1 VTGDPRRLSR
11 ERGPALAVASL
22 ALLVL
27 VPSAVLI
34 GRHSFDGLYGQ
45 DSFSYTGYALGP
57 LTEALRHLQ
66 LPPAFFWPPGFP
78 LLVAAAGALGLTDS
92 AGQVVSLLA
101 GALVPVFVALLAR
114 QLLKPPVVPDIGGRA
129 RLVLPLMAGAVAGV
143 AGHLWQSSVVAMSD
157 TTGLAAATI
166 GAWSACRY
174 LSTGSRWSLVL
185 GAAALAFAI
194 EVRWIYAL
202 VALPVSVAVLVTLA
216 RTARTNSRAA
226 MGDLAIG
233 MVAGLIVLGP
243 TLVPIVGAL
252 ATGGQV
258 PFVGDFGAYQ
268 HWNPLGALSRT
279 FETLDG
285 RLEYTQPTGLFYLLQ
300 ALQRYWLY
308 ALGLLAVPGLVVVC
322 RHPTVA
328 SVAVLI
334 GWPALVIGFLAGAG
348 HQNTRFF
355 LVALP
360 PIAILVALGAGSV
373 WRIARGWAPPRLRPL
388 ATAAFALL
396 AVAGLATNAVLAND
410 FTAGF
415 IEWQSAERAAV
426 RDLVAHVPKTA
437 RLISLGA
444 TPAIRHDGR
453 TDVVELYFLGEDAAL
468 TLVSDGRPSYLLV
481 DMASIRGQWATR
493 EPGWAVE
500 ALESGPGLEPV
511 AISGGWTLYLVGR
524 VE

>member
-1 VTGDPRRLSR
+1 MTSEHGRLSR
-11 ERGPALAVASL
+11 GHGPALAVASL

-34 GRHSFDGLYGQ
+34 GRYSFDGLYGQ

-57 LTEALRHLQ
+57 LTEALRHIQ
-66 LPPAFFWPPGFP
+66 LPPPFFWPPGFP
-78 LLVAAAGALGLTDS
+78 LLVAAAGALGLDS

-114 QLLKPPVVPDIGGRA
+114 QLLLPSVVPDIGERA
-129 RLVLPLMAGAVAGV
+129 RHVLPLMAGAVAGV
-143 AGHLWQSSVVAMSD
+143 AGQLWQSSVVAMSD
-157 TTGLAAATI
+157 TTGLAAATM

-174 LSTGSRWSLVL
+174 LSTRSRWSLVL

-194 EVRWIYAL
+194 EVRWLYAL
-202 VALPVSVAVLVTLA
+202 VALPVSVAVLVSLA
-216 RTARTNSRAA
+216 RTVHTNSRAA
-226 MGDLAIG
+226 LGDLTIG
-233 MVAGLIVLGP
+233 VVVGLVVLVP

-252 ATGGQV
+252 AAGGQV
-258 PFVGDFGAYQ
+258 PFVGDFGAYE
-268 HWNPLGALSRT
+268 HWSPLGALSRT

-300 ALQRYWLY
+300 AFQSYWLY
-308 ALGLLAVPGLVVVC
+308 ALALLAVPGLAVVC
-322 RHPTVA
+322 RHPTVSA
-328 SVAVLI
+328 VAVLI
-334 GWPALVIGFLAGAG
+334 GWPALVIGLLAGAG

-360 PIAILVALGAGSV
+360 PIAILVVIGAGEV
-373 WRIARGWAPPRLRPL
+373 WRIARGWAPPRLRPV
-388 ATAAFALL
+388 ATAAVAMVI
-396 AVAGLATNAVLAND
+396 VAGLATNAVLAND

-415 IEWQSAERAAV
+415 IEWQSAERVAV
-426 RDLVAHVPKTA
+426 RDLVAQVPKTA

-453 TDVVELYFLGEDAAL
+453 TDVVELYFLGEDAVL

-481 DMASIRGQWATR
+481 DIASMRGQWATR

-511 AISGGWTLYLVGR
+511 AASGEWTLYLVGP
-524 VE
+524 VK